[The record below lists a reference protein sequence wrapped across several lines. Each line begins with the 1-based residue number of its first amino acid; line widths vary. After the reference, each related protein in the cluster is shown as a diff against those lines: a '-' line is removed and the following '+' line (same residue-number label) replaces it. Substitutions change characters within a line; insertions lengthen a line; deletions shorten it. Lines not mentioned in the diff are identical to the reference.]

1 MPAQNPLPT
10 PKQAAVGMRLA
21 AENAWTQIRCA
32 EVVYEAGHVGAA
44 CAHLVLAVEEAVKA
58 RVLHKWPTLV
68 KGLTTRQLR
77 DLLYTHPI
85 RHEIA
90 SLDSMPQA
98 LRLEIALWRIDHP
111 GQVPNRQALTR
122 LFVRHPE
129 AFPIT
134 WAKNAEEERQRGLH
148 VDWNGRSWKSPT
160 DFTEAHYARRYARC
174 VEFVVKTTA
183 LVGMFDEIK
192 DELAESGWDIEQE
205 KW

>member
-1 MPAQNPLPT
+1 
-10 PKQAAVGMRLA
+10 
-21 AENAWTQIRCA
+21 
-32 EVVYEAGHVGAA
+32 
-44 CAHLVLAVEEAVKA
+44 
-58 RVLHKWPTLV
+58 
-68 KGLTTRQLR
+68 
-77 DLLYTHPI
+77 
-85 RHEIA
+85 
-90 SLDSMPQA
+90 
-98 LRLEIALWRIDHP
+98 
-111 GQVPNRQALTR
+111 
-122 LFVRHPE
+122 VRHPE